1 MYEFV
6 GPNPAGLR
14 GEVARCRSVS
24 SPSLSVVSPEFSVS
38 TVPKSISVETY
49 QYRLQS
55 PVPHSICPGWTLRA
69 GPRAAA
75 RARTSGI

>member
-24 SPSLSVVSPEFSVS
+24 S
-38 TVPKSISVETY
+38 
-49 QYRLQS
+49 
-55 PVPHSICPGWTLRA
+55 
-69 GPRAAA
+69 
-75 RARTSGI
+75 